1 MTVVE
6 LGCCGAYCRT
16 CKVFAAK
23 ACKGC
28 KIGYENGERDI
39 TKAKCSIK
47 RCCMEKHFHSCADC
61 SLYSECSIIQAFH
74 NHEGYKYEKYKQA
87 VEYIRVNG
95 YEEFF
100 KLADAWENAYG
111 RYEKSVKAT
120 CAR

>member
-47 RCCMEKHFHSCADC
+47 RCCMEKQLFSCADC
-61 SLYSECSIIQAFH
+61 PEYDECPTIQEFH
-74 NHEGYKYEKYKQA
+74 NHQGYKYGKYKQA
-87 VEYIRVNG
+87 IEYIRANG
-95 YEEFF
+95 YEKFF
-100 KLADAWENAYG
+100 QLADAWGNAYG
-111 RYEKSVKAT
+111 IYE
-120 CAR
+120 